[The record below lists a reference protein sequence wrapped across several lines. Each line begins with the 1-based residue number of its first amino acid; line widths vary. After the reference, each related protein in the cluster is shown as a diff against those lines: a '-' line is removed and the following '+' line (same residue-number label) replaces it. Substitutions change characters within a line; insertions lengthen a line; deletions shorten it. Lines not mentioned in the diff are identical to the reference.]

1 MSIVSSILNPIMFKN
16 LTGSYPNW
24 LNTLHAN
31 HKHATFRVL
40 HYHQLFPKDEVVYLQ
55 FSSDSDTAVTFKAW
69 NGATEITTGITA
81 KAMATIAGDDTRYYF
96 SFSVELGADYY
107 DKDVY
112 FTVVQ
117 GTVTLTSEPI
127 YASNIAMELANGEIK
142 KIKYTNLDRNYS
154 LGLNDAFIY
163 WDDLQST
170 GSYLQFYVEAQDK
183 DLSDSDEIEIL
194 EGSQSKDVISSQLFA
209 GQELKTGLIPDYM
222 VRRLEACSS
231 LDIFT
236 VNDVQ
241 FIKEGAIESTIAGNS
256 TSFQSTIKMT
266 QKNVL
271 AINIDDLGITDYN
284 SENMTENQIFTD
296 KSTDFDTE
304 IPAGYMVHTIFAKHA
319 ATSTGTAVLI
329 AGLTAGTDTLID
341 AIQGTFSDAVIHQFP
356 VHYATSL
363 TEVAGRLYIGVGGVG
378 VKLNITVQYLKIV

>member
-1 MSIVSSILNPIMFKN
+1 MSLVSSILNPIMFKN

-55 FSSDSDTAVTFKAW
+55 FSSDSDTALTFKAW
-69 NGATEITTGITA
+69 DGATEITTGITA
-81 KAMATIAGDDTRYYF
+81 KAMATITGDDTRYYF

-127 YASNIAMELANGEIK
+127 YAANIAAELANGEIK

-170 GSYLQFYVEAQDK
+170 GNYLQFYVEAQDK

-284 SENMTENQIFTD
+284 ANVME
-296 KSTDFDTE
+296 
-304 IPAGYMVHTIFAKHA
+304 KHKY
-319 ATSTGTAVLI
+319 
-329 AGLTAGTDTLID
+329 
-341 AIQGTFSDAVIHQFP
+341 F
-356 VHYATSL
+356 
-363 TEVAGRLYIGVGGVG
+363 
-378 VKLNITVQYLKIV
+378 

>member
-1 MSIVSSILNPIMFKN
+1 
-16 LTGSYPNW
+16 
-24 LNTLHAN
+24 
-31 HKHATFRVL
+31 
-40 HYHQLFPKDEVVYLQ
+40 
-55 FSSDSDTAVTFKAW
+55 
-69 NGATEITTGITA
+69 
-81 KAMATIAGDDTRYYF
+81 MATITGDDTRYYF

-284 SENMTENQIFTD
+284 ANVMEETKVFLD
-296 KSTDFDTE
+296 KSTDFDLE
-304 IPAGYMVHTIFAKHA
+304 RPEGWAVHFITVQHA
-319 ATSTGTAVLI
+319 ATSSGDATII
-329 AGLTAGTDTLID
+329 AGWTNGGTDIID
-341 AIQGTFSDAVIHQFP
+341 SIMGNIPVSDKKPKSFTAHLEDDM
-356 VHYATSL
+356 AAS
-363 TEVAGRLYIGVGGVG
+363 GRLYIGITGVG
-378 VKLNITVQYLKIV
+378 VKLNVNVNFIKNS